1 MVTDEKRKYPRIA
14 LEIEDGYFGNFK
26 LSENEKLVA
35 PIVNFSAGGL
45 NMAVPENI
53 AKKIKKGDCLLL
65 VSIAGGTNFS
75 FVSQIQAEIRWIS
88 TSETPGYLSVGMEFN
103 DLPQSVREQM
113 SKFVDS
119 ERISRGQYD

>member
-53 AKKIKKGDCLLL
+53 AKKIRG
-65 VSIAGGTNFS
+65 VS
-75 FVSQIQAEIRWIS
+75 
-88 TSETPGYLSVGMEFN
+88 
-103 DLPQSVREQM
+103 
-113 SKFVDS
+113 
-119 ERISRGQYD
+119 